1 MKKNIFIKFI
11 ISMLIVFLVFF
22 IIAKLFIKDSENT
35 EDEITMSNIYYSNNN
50 TNIYVE
56 YPRFKSDKIN
66 TIITNIIYSYVKEFK
81 SSDVESKALDVSY
94 NIYKI
99 NEYVNIAFNIQNT
112 LNNIKNKNILI
123 DTSKEELAYITNI
136 YDKDY
141 LKYEINDLVYYKYS
155 QEIYD
160 TIKDENINNFTYI
173 IDDNKI
179 DIYFNNLNFNLID
192 YIPYVTIKTN
202 TDEEVNYTSGNK
214 FIAFTFDDGPSEYTN
229 DLLKTLEANNA
240 SATFF
245 MIGNRMRAYKN
256 TVLDIYNSNSEVG
269 SHSYSHKNLT
279 KIDENELE
287 IELTTPALIYNEI
300 TNDNITLLRP
310 PYGKYNNSLLNSN
323 YNIVLWNIDPK
334 DWLLRDSKKIYNNVI
349 SNACDGC
356 IVIFHDIY
364 PETLEAIKMILP
376 KLTEMNYSVIN
387 ISKLMEIKTYDTN
400 IKEPIS
406 HIN

>member
-1 MKKNIFIKFI
+1 MKKNIFIKYI
-11 ISMLIVFLVFF
+11 VSMLIVFLVFF
-22 IIAKLFIKDSENT
+22 VISKLFIKDSENT
-35 EDEITMSNIYYSNNN
+35 EDEITMSNIYYSNND

-66 TIITNIIYSYVKEFK
+66 AIITNIIYSYVKEFK

-99 NEYVNIAFNIQNT
+99 NEYVNITFNIQNT

-141 LKYEINDLVYYKYS
+141 LKNEINDLVYYKYS

-173 IDDNKI
+173 IDDDKI

-202 TDEEVNYTSGNK
+202 TNEEVSYTSENK

-245 MIGNRMRAYKN
+245 MIGNRMRAYKD
-256 TVLDIYNSNSEVG
+256 TVLNIYNSNSEIG

-279 KIDENELE
+279 EIDEKELE
-287 IELTTPALIYNEI
+287 IELNTPELIYNEI
-300 TNDNITLLRP
+300 TSDNITLLRP
-310 PYGKYNNSLLNSN
+310 PYGKYNDLLLNSN

-364 PETLEAIKMILP
+364 PETIDAIKMILP
-376 KLTEMNYSVIN
+376 KLTEMNYSVVN

-406 HIN
+406 YIN

>member
-1 MKKNIFIKFI
+1 MKKNIFIKYI

-22 IIAKLFIKDSENT
+22 VISKLFIKDSENT
-35 EDEITMSNIYYSNNN
+35 EDEITMSNIYYSNND

-66 TIITNIIYSYVKEFK
+66 AIITNIIYSYVKEFK

-99 NEYVNIAFNIQNT
+99 KEYVNITFNIQNT

-141 LKYEINDLVYYKYS
+141 LKNEINDLVYYKYS

-173 IDDNKI
+173 IDDDKI

-202 TDEEVNYTSGNK
+202 TDEEVSYTSGNK

-245 MIGNRMRAYKN
+245 MIGNRMRAYKD
-256 TVLDIYNSNSEVG
+256 TVLNIYNSNSEIG

-279 KIDENELE
+279 EIDEKELE
-287 IELTTPALIYNEI
+287 IELNTPELIYNEI
-300 TNDNITLLRP
+300 TSDNITLLRP
-310 PYGKYNNSLLNSN
+310 PYGKYNDLLLNSN

-364 PETLEAIKMILP
+364 PETIDAIKMILP
-376 KLTEMNYSVIN
+376 KLTEMNYSVVN
-387 ISKLMEIKTYDTN
+387 ISKLMEIKTYDAN

-406 HIN
+406 YIN

>member
-1 MKKNIFIKFI
+1 MKKNIFIKYL
-11 ISMLIVFLVFF
+11 ISILIVFLVFF
-22 IIAKLFIKDSENT
+22 IISKLFIKDSENT

-50 TNIYVE
+50 TNVYVE

-66 TIITNIIYSYVKEFK
+66 TIITNIIYSYVKDFK
-81 SSDVESKALDVSY
+81 ASESETKALDISY
-94 NIYKI
+94 DIYKI
-99 NEYVNIAFNIQNT
+99 NDYVNITFNIQNT
-112 LNNIKNKNILI
+112 LSNVKNKNILI

-155 QEIYD
+155 QDIYNL
-160 TIKDENINNFTYI
+160 IKDENINNFTYI

-179 DIYFNNLNFNLID
+179 DIYFNNIDFNLIN
-192 YIPYVTIKTN
+192 YIPYVTINTN
-202 TDEEVNYTSGNK
+202 TEQEVSYTSGNK

-229 DLLKTLEANNA
+229 DLLKTLEVNNA
-240 SATFF
+240 SATVF
-245 MIGNRMRAYKN
+245 MSGNRMKAYKD
-256 TVLDIYNSNSEVG
+256 TVLNIYNSNSEVG
-269 SHSYSHKNLT
+269 SHSYSHKNLIE
-279 KIDENELE
+279 IDEKELE
-287 IELTTPALIYNEI
+287 TELNTPTLIYNEI
-300 TNDNITLLRP
+300 THDNITLLRP
-310 PYGKYNNSLLNSN
+310 PYGKYNDSLLNSN

-364 PETLEAIKMILP
+364 SETLEAIKMILP
-376 KLTEMNYSVIN
+376 KLTEMNYNIVSV
-387 ISKLMEIKTYDTN
+387 SKLIEVKEYDTS

-406 HIN
+406 HIY

>member
-1 MKKNIFIKFI
+1 MKKNIFIKYI
-11 ISMLIVFLVFF
+11 VSMLIVFLVFF
-22 IIAKLFIKDSENT
+22 VISKLFIKDSENT
-35 EDEITMSNIYYSNNN
+35 EDEITMSNIYYSNND

-66 TIITNIIYSYVKEFK
+66 AIITNIIYSYVKKFK

-99 NEYVNIAFNIQNT
+99 NEYVNITFNIQNT

-141 LKYEINDLVYYKYS
+141 LKNEINDLVYYKYS

-173 IDDNKI
+173 IDDDKI

-202 TDEEVNYTSGNK
+202 TNEEVSYTSGNK

-245 MIGNRMRAYKN
+245 MIGNRMRAYKD
-256 TVLDIYNSNSEVG
+256 TVLNIYNSNSEIG

-279 KIDENELE
+279 EIDEKELE
-287 IELTTPALIYNEI
+287 IELNTPELIYNEI
-300 TNDNITLLRP
+300 TSDNITLLRP
-310 PYGKYNNSLLNSN
+310 PYGKYNDLLLNSN

-364 PETLEAIKMILP
+364 PETIDAIKMILP
-376 KLTEMNYSVIN
+376 KLTEMNYSVVN

-406 HIN
+406 YIN

>member
-1 MKKNIFIKFI
+1 MKKNIFIKYL
-11 ISMLIVFLVFF
+11 ISILIVFLVFF
-22 IIAKLFIKDSENT
+22 IISKLFIKDSENT

-50 TNIYVE
+50 TNVYVE

-66 TIITNIIYSYVKEFK
+66 TIITNIIYSYVKDFK
-81 SSDVESKALDVSY
+81 ASESETKALDISY
-94 NIYKI
+94 DIYKI
-99 NEYVNIAFNIQNT
+99 NDYVNITFNIQNT
-112 LNNIKNKNILI
+112 LSNVKNKNILI

-155 QEIYD
+155 QDIYNL
-160 TIKDENINNFTYI
+160 IKDENINNFTYI

-179 DIYFNNLNFNLID
+179 DIYFNNIDFNLIN
-192 YIPYVTIKTN
+192 YIPYVTINTN
-202 TDEEVNYTSGNK
+202 TEQEVSYTSGNK

-229 DLLKTLEANNA
+229 DLLKTLEVNNA

-245 MIGNRMRAYKN
+245 MIGNRMKAYKD
-256 TVLDIYNSNSEVG
+256 TVLNIYNSNSEVG
-269 SHSYSHKNLT
+269 SHSYSHKNLIE
-279 KIDENELE
+279 IDEKELE
-287 IELTTPALIYNEI
+287 TELNTPTLIYNEI
-300 TNDNITLLRP
+300 THDNITLLRP
-310 PYGKYNNSLLNSN
+310 PYGKYNDSLLNSN

-349 SNACDGC
+349 SNACYGC

-364 PETLEAIKMILP
+364 SETLEAIKMILP
-376 KLTEMNYSVIN
+376 KLTEMNYNIVSV
-387 ISKLMEIKTYDTN
+387 SKLIEVKEYDTS

-406 HIN
+406 HIY

>member
-1 MKKNIFIKFI
+1 MKKNIFIKYI
-11 ISMLIVFLVFF
+11 VSMLIVFLVFF
-22 IIAKLFIKDSENT
+22 VISKLFIKDSENT
-35 EDEITMSNIYYSNNN
+35 EDEITMSNIYYSNND

-66 TIITNIIYSYVKEFK
+66 AIITNIIYSYVKEFK

-99 NEYVNIAFNIQNT
+99 NEYVNITFNIQNT

-141 LKYEINDLVYYKYS
+141 LKNEINDLVYYKYS

-173 IDDNKI
+173 IDDDKI

-202 TDEEVNYTSGNK
+202 TNEEVSYTSGNK

-245 MIGNRMRAYKN
+245 MIGNRMRAYKD
-256 TVLDIYNSNSEVG
+256 TVLNIYNSNSEIG

-279 KIDENELE
+279 EIDEKELE
-287 IELTTPALIYNEI
+287 IELNTPELIYNEI
-300 TNDNITLLRP
+300 TSDNITLLRP
-310 PYGKYNNSLLNSN
+310 PYGKYNDLLLNSN

-364 PETLEAIKMILP
+364 PETIDAIKMILP
-376 KLTEMNYSVIN
+376 KLTEMNYSVVN

-406 HIN
+406 YIN

>member
-1 MKKNIFIKFI
+1 MKKNIFIKYL
-11 ISMLIVFLVFF
+11 ISILIVFLVFF
-22 IIAKLFIKDSENT
+22 IISKLFIKDSENT

-50 TNIYVE
+50 TNVYVE

-66 TIITNIIYSYVKEFK
+66 TIITNIIYSYVKDFK
-81 SSDVESKALDVSY
+81 ASESETKALDISY
-94 NIYKI
+94 DIYKI
-99 NEYVNIAFNIQNT
+99 NDYVNITFNIQNT
-112 LNNIKNKNILI
+112 LSNVKNKNILI

-155 QEIYD
+155 QDIYNL
-160 TIKDENINNFTYI
+160 IKDENINNFTYI

-179 DIYFNNLNFNLID
+179 DIYFNNIDFNLIN
-192 YIPYVTIKTN
+192 YIPYVTINTN
-202 TDEEVNYTSGNK
+202 TEQEVSYTSGNK

-229 DLLKTLEANNA
+229 DLLKTLEVNNA

-245 MIGNRMRAYKN
+245 MIGNRMKAYKD
-256 TVLDIYNSNSEVG
+256 TVLNIYNSNSEVG
-269 SHSYSHKNLT
+269 SHSYSHKNLIE
-279 KIDENELE
+279 IDEKELE
-287 IELTTPALIYNEI
+287 TELNTPTLIYNEI
-300 TNDNITLLRP
+300 THDNITLLRP
-310 PYGKYNNSLLNSN
+310 PYGKYNDSLLNSN

-364 PETLEAIKMILP
+364 SETLEAIKMILP
-376 KLTEMNYSVIN
+376 KLTEMNYNIVSV
-387 ISKLMEIKTYDTN
+387 SKLIEVKEYDTS

-406 HIN
+406 HIY

>member
-1 MKKNIFIKFI
+1 
-11 ISMLIVFLVFF
+11 MLIVFLVFF
-22 IIAKLFIKDSENT
+22 VISKLFIKDSENT
-35 EDEITMSNIYYSNNN
+35 EDEITMSNIYYSNND

-66 TIITNIIYSYVKEFK
+66 AIITNIIYSYVKEFK

-99 NEYVNIAFNIQNT
+99 KEYVNITFNIQNT

-141 LKYEINDLVYYKYS
+141 LKNEINDLVYYKYS

-173 IDDNKI
+173 IDDDKI

-202 TDEEVNYTSGNK
+202 TDEEVSYTSGNK

-245 MIGNRMRAYKN
+245 MIGNRMRAYKD
-256 TVLDIYNSNSEVG
+256 TVLNIYNSNSEIG

-279 KIDENELE
+279 EIDEKELE
-287 IELTTPALIYNEI
+287 IELNTPELIYNEI
-300 TNDNITLLRP
+300 TSDNITLLRP
-310 PYGKYNNSLLNSN
+310 PYGKYNDLLLNSN

-364 PETLEAIKMILP
+364 PETIDAIKMILP
-376 KLTEMNYSVIN
+376 KLTEMNYSVVN
-387 ISKLMEIKTYDTN
+387 ISKLMEIKTYDAN

-406 HIN
+406 YIN

>member
-1 MKKNIFIKFI
+1 MKKNIFIKYL
-11 ISMLIVFLVFF
+11 ISILIVFLVFF
-22 IIAKLFIKDSENT
+22 IISKLFIKDSENT

-50 TNIYVE
+50 TNVYVE

-66 TIITNIIYSYVKEFK
+66 TIITNIIYSYVKDFK
-81 SSDVESKALDVSY
+81 ASESETKALDISY
-94 NIYKI
+94 DIYKI
-99 NEYVNIAFNIQNT
+99 NNYVNITFNIQNT
-112 LNNIKNKNILI
+112 LSNVKNKNILI

-155 QEIYD
+155 QDIYNL
-160 TIKDENINNFTYI
+160 IKDENINNFTYI

-179 DIYFNNLNFNLID
+179 DIYFNNIDFNLIN
-192 YIPYVTIKTN
+192 YIPYVTINTN
-202 TDEEVNYTSGNK
+202 TEQEVSYTSGNK

-229 DLLKTLEANNA
+229 DLLKTLEVNNA

-245 MIGNRMRAYKN
+245 MIGNRMKAYKD
-256 TVLDIYNSNSEVG
+256 TVLNIYNSNSEVG
-269 SHSYSHKNLT
+269 SHSYSHKNLIE
-279 KIDENELE
+279 IDEKELE
-287 IELTTPALIYNEI
+287 TELNTPTLIYNEI
-300 TNDNITLLRP
+300 THDNITLLRP
-310 PYGKYNNSLLNSN
+310 PYGKYNDSLLNSN

-376 KLTEMNYSVIN
+376 KLTEMNYNIVSV
-387 ISKLMEIKTYDTN
+387 SKLIEVKEYDTS

-406 HIN
+406 HIY

>member
-1 MKKNIFIKFI
+1 MKKNIFIKYL
-11 ISMLIVFLVFF
+11 ISILIVFLVFF
-22 IIAKLFIKDSENT
+22 IISKLFIKDSENT

-50 TNIYVE
+50 TNVYVE

-66 TIITNIIYSYVKEFK
+66 TIITNIIYSYVKDFK
-81 SSDVESKALDVSY
+81 ASESETKALDISY
-94 NIYKI
+94 DIYKI
-99 NEYVNIAFNIQNT
+99 NDYVNITFNIQNT
-112 LNNIKNKNILI
+112 LSNVKNKNILI

-155 QEIYD
+155 QDIYNL
-160 TIKDENINNFTYI
+160 IKDENINNFTYI

-179 DIYFNNLNFNLID
+179 DIYFNNIDFNLIN
-192 YIPYVTIKTN
+192 YIPYVTINTN
-202 TDEEVNYTSGNK
+202 TEQEVSYTSGNK

-229 DLLKTLEANNA
+229 DLLKTLEVNNA

-245 MIGNRMRAYKN
+245 MIGNRMKAYKD
-256 TVLDIYNSNSEVG
+256 TVLNIYNSNSEVG
-269 SHSYSHKNLT
+269 SHSYSHKNLIE
-279 KIDENELE
+279 IDEKELE
-287 IELTTPALIYNEI
+287 TELNTPTLIYNEI
-300 TNDNITLLRP
+300 THDNITLLRP
-310 PYGKYNNSLLNSN
+310 PYGKYNDPLLNSN

-376 KLTEMNYSVIN
+376 KLTEMNYNIVSV
-387 ISKLMEIKTYDTN
+387 SKLIEVKEYDTS

-406 HIN
+406 HIY